1 MNNVYHSFLRVGEN
15 TKKNWESQFT
25 VSICLT
31 LPSDCLGNENQFA
44 LALKAF
50 ITIHFLD
57 KSLNNIVALNATN
70 GKKLGKKSLVAIL
83 IGKFCPLRQP
93 SRLQYFR
100 NTPIYD
106 QRIN

>member
-31 LPSDCLGNENQFA
+31 LPSSCLGSENQFA
-44 LALKAF
+44 LASKAF

-57 KSLNNIVALNATN
+57 KSLNNIVVLNATN
-70 GKKLGKKSLVAIL
+70 GKKLGSLSWQEVFCYHIDRKIL
-83 IGKFCPLRQP
+83 PTAATK
-93 SRLQYFR
+93 
-100 NTPIYD
+100 
-106 QRIN
+106 